1 MNKKKVASQILV
13 FLIFFTI
20 IIIAVLMQNNNIHT
34 ETNSPEYANLN
45 INQNELNIFY
55 LDVGQGDSTFIT
67 INGCNMLIDSGNE
80 QDGYY
85 IVQFLKAQNIDK
97 IDYFILTHC
106 DEDHSQSYAKILP
119 ELTVSRIFITEQI
132 EENDL
137 FKQIMAIA
145 KKKNIEVTYVK
156 AGDKINIDG
165 VKFSILHPQKE
176 LMTNNGIN
184 NNSMVCKLEYNSFS
198 MLFTG
203 DIEKEAEELILNKNI
218 DLKADVL
225 KVAHHRFKNFN
236 DRRIFKS
243 SIS

>member
-1 MNKKKVASQILV
+1 MYISIIL
-13 FLIFFTI
+13 IPI
-20 IIIAVLMQNNNIHT
+20 IIISIFKITPKNLKIH
-34 ETNSPEYANLN
+34 
-45 INQNELNIFY
+45 FV
-55 LDVGQGDSTFIT
+55 DVGQGDSTFIETPYGKT
-67 INGCNMLIDSGNE
+67 ILIDGGGSSSKEFDIGKSTLLPYIL
-80 QDGYY
+80 DRGYT
-85 IVQFLKAQNIDK
+85 K
-97 IDYFILTHC
+97 IDYIFISHF
-106 DEDHSQSYAKILP
+106 DQDHSQSYAKILP

>member
-1 MNKKKVASQILV
+1 
-13 FLIFFTI
+13 
-20 IIIAVLMQNNNIHT
+20 
-34 ETNSPEYANLN
+34 
-45 INQNELNIFY
+45 
-55 LDVGQGDSTFIT
+55 
-67 INGCNMLIDSGNE
+67 
-80 QDGYY
+80 
-85 IVQFLKAQNIDK
+85 
-97 IDYFILTHC
+97 
-106 DEDHSQSYAKILP
+106 
-119 ELTVSRIFITEQI
+119 
-132 EENDL
+132 
-137 FKQIMAIA
+137 MAIA